1 MKVFRKPLLEYLF
14 ENLSGKKGSKSSRIT
29 SERFRTIFRRE
40 TLAGLGLALNPSEYQ
55 YLTIGIS
62 RRFLSKTYHF
72 QPEELPD
79 LDDENDVDLED
90 NILDL

>member
-1 MKVFRKPLLEYLF
+1 M
-14 ENLSGKKGSKSSRIT
+14 
-29 SERFRTIFRRE
+29 
-40 TLAGLGLALNPSEYQ
+40 LAGLGLALNPSEYR
-55 YLTIGIS
+55 YLAIRIS

-79 LDDENDVDLED
+79 LDDENDVDLKD